1 MRKLVNP
8 SKRRIFGIRRS
19 ESTLCPENEF
29 LCHVLDYYLR
39 DLAKGLADSLDS
51 LIIEDISEKFIPRVN
66 KKRDDREFRDFIE
79 QSRRKIRDTNVRS
92 EVLRQKITS
101 VSNRLRD

>member
-8 SKRRIFGIRRS
+8 SKRRIFGIKRS

-51 LIIEDISEKFIPRVN
+51 LVIEDISEKFIPKNN
-66 KKRDDREFRDFIE
+66 KKRDDREFREFMSNLEEKSAIL
-79 QSRRKIRDTNVRS
+79 TARS
-92 EVLRQKITS
+92 EVLRQQIFAGL
-101 VSNRLRD
+101 N